1 MTTTPTPAAATPA
14 AAPSGAVYS
23 LAYRRY
29 EGVRRSPAFAPLVI
43 ARYALVTQLRQRAV
57 KVALLLGLLVL
68 AVTAV
73 VMGFKWALPSMLAS
87 AGGGSPEAARAAE
100 LLREG
105 EGEVASVGLRAQSF
119 HTFLLVLWCGA
130 GAISA
135 DLTAGAFQFHFSRPV
150 SPGRYLAGRLLSSS
164 GWAVALSTVM
174 IAVLTVERMA
184 FQSTPLGAA
193 RAAAGGLAASLLL
206 ASVFAAVGLG
216 LSSLTRRKGLA
227 QAMFAGVI
235 FSTWLTTGIVSGVTD
250 KEWINGLDPFGSVVT
265 MVKQWNGTLTLHG
278 APAAAPA
285 AAWACWT
292 GLSLALAAWQ
302 LSRAEVNRG

>member
-1 MTTTPTPAAATPA
+1 MTTPAATPA

-29 EGVRRSPAFAPLVI
+29 EGARRSPAFAPLVI
-43 ARYALVTQLRQRAV
+43 ARYALITQLRQRAV

-73 VMGFKWALPSMLAS
+73 VMGFKWALPSMLAG
-87 AGGGSPEAARAAE
+87 AGGTAAGAERVAAMI
-100 LLREG
+100 REG
-105 EGEVASVGLRAQSF
+105 EVEVASVGVQAQSF

-130 GAISA
+130 GAVSA

-150 SPGRYLAGRLLSSS
+150 SPGRYLAGRLLSSA
-164 GWAVALSTVM
+164 GWAVALSTLM
-174 IAVLTVERMA
+174 IAVLTVERLA

-193 RAAAGGLAASLLL
+193 RAAAAGLGATALL

-227 QAMFAGVI
+227 QAMFAAVI
-235 FSTWLTTGIVSGVTD
+235 SSTSLTAKIVSSVTD
-250 KEWINGLDPFGSVVT
+250 RDWINGLDPYGSVVT
-265 MVKQWNGTLTLHG
+265 MVRQWNGSLALHG
-278 APAAAPA
+278 ASAAAPG
-285 AAWACWT
+285 AAWAAWT